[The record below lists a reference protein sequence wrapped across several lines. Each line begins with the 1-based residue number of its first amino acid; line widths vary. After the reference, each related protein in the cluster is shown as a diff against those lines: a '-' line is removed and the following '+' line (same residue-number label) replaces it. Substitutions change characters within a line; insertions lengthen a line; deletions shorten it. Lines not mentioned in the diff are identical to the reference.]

1 MATNSSSIS
10 QVHQWSRP
18 SSTCI
23 PWLVVLSTE
32 CLAIAIL
39 NIVTS
44 TVFVKQQ
51 RLQRRSKYLII
62 NLTIVDLLVGAVSGL
77 MQIHLCMVWC
87 HGELEIHCS
96 RRPQHH
102 SAAGRRERKLT
113 STLFLVTCASLLT
126 FLPIL
131 IWESTITFH
140 VMAFLKWP
148 TIFQISITILTL
160 FLANSLLNPIL
171 YAVRMPEFR
180 AGISKMIFCSTPQ
193 VQRNQAEYPLRNL

>member
-51 RLQRRSKYLII
+51 RLQRRSKYLIV

-87 HGELEIHCS
+87 HGELESYDVTYFRIS
-96 RRPQHH
+96 
-102 SAAGRRERKLT
+102 LT
-113 STLFLVTCASLLT
+113 IGPFFFFASLVNLT
-126 FLPIL
+126 FISLERTHAAYRPFNHRFSKKWVYGL
-131 IWESTITFH
+131 IIAFIYLSTICKGAIEGLTDWPFRYIWVFFFLFH
-140 VMAFLKWP
+140 SSRFHLRMLHFH
-148 TIFQISITILTL
+148 IYQS
-160 FLANSLLNPIL
+160 SL
-171 YAVRMPEFR
+171 
-180 AGISKMIFCSTPQ
+180 
-193 VQRNQAEYPLRNL
+193 